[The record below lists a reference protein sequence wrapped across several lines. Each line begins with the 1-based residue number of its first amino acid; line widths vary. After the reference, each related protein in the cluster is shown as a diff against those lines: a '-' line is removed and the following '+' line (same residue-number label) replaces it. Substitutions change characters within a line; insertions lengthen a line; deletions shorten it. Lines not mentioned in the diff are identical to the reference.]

1 MVAIKT
7 LSTVA
12 RGHAGEKNLR
22 HAAKFVQVSDKD
34 ERANEK
40 KQLNRARNAK
50 QIHSFFSSVFILEKK
65 RARKLCG
72 FYYLTIWQFK
82 PER

>member
-1 MVAIKT
+1 MAAIKI
-7 LSTVA
+7 LSTVV
-12 RGHAGEKNLR
+12 RGRRKNLR
-22 HAAKFVQVSDKD
+22 GAAKFVQVSDED
-34 ERANEK
+34 ERARKNS
-40 KQLNRARNAK
+40 LTARNAK
-50 QIHSFFSSVFILEKK
+50 QIHSFFSVFILEKKK